1 MNIINMSKLSKS
13 YTGDVIFED
22 IKYDLNEGDCV
33 GLVGRNGEGKSTL
46 LKLMAGIESPTEGQI
61 SWQKNIS
68 IGYLNQLPNYE
79 DGKLVYECLTE
90 VFEEVNNIS
99 QKMQLIEAEMANET
113 DKIELLLKKY
123 GQLQELF
130 EQLGGYEIDAQIR
143 RVSHGLKI
151 NHLLNHTWEKLSGGE
166 RTKVGLAQILL
177 QQPKLL
183 LLDEPTNHLDIS
195 SIDWLADFIKQYSG
209 AVVIV
214 SHDRYFLDDT
224 VNQILEI
231 DQGQLHVY
239 HGNYSYFVKEK
250 EVRIINEFEAY
261 QTQQKKI
268 KKMEDSIKQLRLWA
282 SQANPPNAALF
293 KRAKSMEKALDRI
306 KKLDKPI
313 LEHKRMNVN
322 LAEGQRVSNN
332 VIELESVSK
341 MYEDIL
347 FEKIDL
353 LIRRKEHVSIIGDN
367 GTGKST
373 LLKMMINQIEPDE
386 GIVKRA
392 SNLRIGYLSQ
402 HTFENIDNQTVIETF
417 RDVVHVTEGQ
427 ARHILAQFMFYGE
440 DVFNKISS
448 LSGGEKMRLRWAQ
461 IVNQDFNVL
470 VLDEPTNHLDI
481 DAKETIEDALLDY
494 NGTIIAVSHDR
505 YFLNKLFDITY
516 LLKDKKLTKF
526 EGNYDYVKEKLREKE
541 EFEV

>member
-1 MNIINMSKLSKS
+1 MNIINMSKLTKS
-13 YTGDVIFED
+13 YTGEVIFEN

-68 IGYLNQLPNYE
+68 IGYLNQLPTYE
-79 DGKLVYECLTE
+79 DDKQVYECLSE
-90 VFEEVNNIS
+90 VFEEINHIS
-99 QKMQLIEAEMANET
+99 KQMQSIETDMANRT
-113 DKIELLLKKY
+113 DQMEQLLKKY
-123 GQLQELF
+123 GHLQEQF
-130 EQLGGYEIDAQIR
+130 EERGGYERDAQIR

-151 NHLLNHTWEKLSGGE
+151 SHLLSHPWGKLSGGE

-195 SIDWLADFIKQYSG
+195 SIDWLADFVKQYSG

-224 VNQILEI
+224 VNQIAEI
-231 DQGQLHVY
+231 DQGQLHIY

-250 EVRIINEFEAY
+250 EARIIREFEAY

-282 SQANPPNAALF
+282 SQAKPPNAAMY

-306 KKLDKPI
+306 KRLDKPI
-313 LEHKRMNVN
+313 LEHKKMNVS
-322 LAEGQRVSNN
+322 LTEGQRVSND
-332 VIELESVSK
+332 VIELERVSK

-347 FEKIDL
+347 FEEIDL
-353 LIRRKEHVSIIGDN
+353 LIRRKEHVTIIGDN

-373 LLKMMINQIEPDE
+373 LLKMMMNQIEPDE

-402 HTFENIDNQTVIETF
+402 HTFEDIEDQSVIATF
-417 RDVVHVTEGQ
+417 REAVHVTEGQ

-481 DAKETIEDALLDY
+481 DAKETIEDALIDY

-505 YFLNKLFDITY
+505 YFLNKLFDTTY
-516 LLKDKKLTKF
+516 LLKDKKLTKY
-526 EGNYDYVKEKLREKE
+526 EGNYDYVIEKTKENKTDA
-541 EFEV
+541 

>member
-13 YTGDVIFED
+13 YIGDVIFED

-79 DGKLVYECLTE
+79 DGKQVYECLTE

-113 DKIELLLKKY
+113 DKIEQLLKKY

-293 KRAKSMEKALDRI
+293 KRAKSIEKALYRI

-322 LAEGQRVSNN
+322 LAEGQRVSND

-347 FEKIDL
+347 FEEIDL

-402 HTFENIDNQTVIETF
+402 HTFENIDNQSVIETF

>member
-1 MNIINMSKLSKS
+1 MQ
-13 YTGDVIFED
+13 E
-22 IKYDLNEGDCV
+22 
-33 GLVGRNGEGKSTL
+33 
-46 LKLMAGIESPTEGQI
+46 Q
-61 SWQKNIS
+61 
-68 IGYLNQLPNYE
+68 
-79 DGKLVYECLTE
+79 
-90 VFEEVNNIS
+90 FEER
-99 QKMQLIEAEMANET
+99 
-113 DKIELLLKKY
+113 
-123 GQLQELF
+123 
-130 EQLGGYEIDAQIR
+130 GGYERDAQIR

-151 NHLLNHTWEKLSGGE
+151 NHLLSHPWGKLSGGE

-195 SIDWLADFIKQYSG
+195 SIDWLADFVKQYSG

-224 VNQILEI
+224 VNQIAEI
-231 DQGQLHVY
+231 DQGQLHIY

-250 EVRIINEFEAY
+250 EARIIREFEAY

-282 SQANPPNAALF
+282 SQAKPPNAAMY

-306 KKLDKPI
+306 KRLDKPI
-313 LEHKRMNVN
+313 LEHKKMNVN
-322 LAEGQRVSNN
+322 LAEGQRVSND
-332 VIELESVSK
+332 VIELERVSK

-347 FEKIDL
+347 FEEIDL
-353 LIRRKEHVSIIGDN
+353 LIRRKEHVAIIGDN

-373 LLKMMINQIEPDE
+373 LLKMMMNQIEPDE

-402 HTFENIDNQTVIETF
+402 HTFEDIEDQSVIATF
-417 RDVVHVTEGQ
+417 REAVHVTEGQ

-481 DAKETIEDALLDY
+481 DAKETIEDALIDY

-505 YFLNKLFDITY
+505 YFLNKLFDTTY
-516 LLKDKKLTKF
+516 LLKDKKLTKY
-526 EGNYDYVKEKLREKE
+526 EGNYDYVIEKTKENKTDA
-541 EFEV
+541 

>member
-1 MNIINMSKLSKS
+1 MNIINMSKLTKS
-13 YTGDVIFED
+13 YTGEVIFEN

-68 IGYLNQLPNYE
+68 IGYLNQLPTYE
-79 DGKLVYECLTE
+79 DDKQVYECLSE
-90 VFEEVNNIS
+90 VFEEINHIS
-99 QKMQLIEAEMANET
+99 KQMQSIETDMANRT
-113 DKIELLLKKY
+113 DQMEQLLKKY
-123 GQLQELF
+123 GHLQEQF
-130 EQLGGYEIDAQIR
+130 EERGGYERDAQIR

-151 NHLLNHTWEKLSGGE
+151 SHLLSHPWGKLSGGE

-195 SIDWLADFIKQYSG
+195 SIDWLADFVKQYSG

-224 VNQILEI
+224 VNQIAEI
-231 DQGQLHVY
+231 DQGQLHIY

-250 EVRIINEFEAY
+250 EARIIREFEAY

-282 SQANPPNAALF
+282 SQAKPPNAAMY

-306 KKLDKPI
+306 KRLDKPI
-313 LEHKRMNVN
+313 LEHKKMNVN
-322 LAEGQRVSNN
+322 LTEGQRVSND
-332 VIELESVSK
+332 VIELERVSK

-347 FEKIDL
+347 FEEIDL
-353 LIRRKEHVSIIGDN
+353 LIRRKEHVTIIGDN

-373 LLKMMINQIEPDE
+373 LLKMMMNQIEPDE

-402 HTFENIDNQTVIETF
+402 HTFEDIEDQSVIATF
-417 RDVVHVTEGQ
+417 REAVHVTEGQ

-481 DAKETIEDALLDY
+481 DAKETIEDALIDY

-505 YFLNKLFDITY
+505 YFLNKLFDTTY
-516 LLKDKKLTKF
+516 LLKDKKLTKY
-526 EGNYDYVKEKLREKE
+526 EGNYDYVIEKTKENKTDA
-541 EFEV
+541 